1 MFLDELEVR
10 GFDYKDK
17 NVIINNSGQIDAF
30 KDTMS
35 ILAWRWYYAQDP
47 KRVILTLHKWFL
59 SYTITVE
66 SIEPLFR
73 WLFGF
78 PPNNALL

>member
-17 NVIINNSGQIDAF
+17 DVIINNSGQIEPF
-30 KDTMS
+30 KNTMS

-47 KRVILTLHKWFL
+47 KRVILTLRKWFL

-66 SIEPLFR
+66 SIYPLFV
-73 WLFGF
+73 WLFG
-78 PPNNALL
+78 NQRIEAL